1 MGLVGTFVYPVLQKR
16 KGVIG
21 TGGIAI
27 WFQLSFLSLCVLS
40 TAYASDPGCDAVH
53 TELGL
58 LISGVVLSRMGL
70 WVFDLAVTQL
80 LQQEVDDSI
89 LAIVNG
95 TQGSVQKALD
105 LLGYA
110 LSLWLHR
117 PEQFSKLVYISFGSV
132 FTNVLPAN

>member
-80 LQQEVDDSI
+80 LQQEVDTPTGGERLDFSNSERNAR
-89 LAIVNG
+89 L
-95 TQGSVQKALD
+95 GSK
-105 LLGYA
+105 
-110 LSLWLHR
+110 S
-117 PEQFSKLVYISFGSV
+117 
-132 FTNVLPAN
+132 T